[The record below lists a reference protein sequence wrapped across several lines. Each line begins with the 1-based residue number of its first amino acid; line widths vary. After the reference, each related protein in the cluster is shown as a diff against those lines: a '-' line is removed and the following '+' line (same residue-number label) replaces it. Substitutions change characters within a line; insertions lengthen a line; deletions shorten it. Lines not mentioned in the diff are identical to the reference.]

1 MFCPKCGFQN
11 DEENNFCINCGSELF
26 PKYNRCDSRSYKNR
40 EDYKETSF
48 STTLWMLLKW
58 AFFILSA
65 IIIVNEFIYFL
76 GNNIKRNI
84 PESKG
89 KIINEIKT
97 KEKALNKKSR
107 EIQYQT
113 VDSNDTRN
121 RVKVVEESNNAVN
134 IKDKA
139 IFVDDK
145 NALEKAKM
153 YADILNY
160 SMIKIKEELEYAK
173 FAPESVEYAMENL
186 QITDKEIALEKAKMY
201 ANILNYSMTK
211 IKEELKYAKFTPE
224 SVEYAMENLQIT
236 DKEIALEKAKMYAN
250 ILNYSMTKI
259 KEELEYAKFAP
270 ESIEYALTN
279 LQKK

>member
-1 MFCPKCGFQN
+1 MFCPKCGFSN
-11 DEENNFCINCGSELF
+11 DAENNFCINCGSELF
-26 PKYNRCDSRSYKNR
+26 TKYNRCDHHSVNNR

-48 STTLWMLLKW
+48 SSTLWMLLKW

-84 PESKG
+84 PESRG
-89 KIINEIKT
+89 ETINEVKT
-97 KEKALNKKSR
+97 KEKTLNKKSR
-107 EIQYQT
+107 EIKYQAAEGT
-113 VDSNDTRN
+113 DTRN
-121 RVKVVEESNNAVN
+121 RVEVAEKSDDAMQTKDEAIVVDN
-134 IKDKA
+134 
-139 IFVDDK
+139 K

-153 YADILNY
+153 YANILNY
-160 SMIKIKEELEYAK
+160 SMIKIEEELKYAK
-173 FAPESVEYAMENL
+173 FAPESVEYAMKNL

-201 ANILNYSMTK
+201 ANILNYSMIK
-211 IKEELKYAKFTPE
+211 IEEELKYAKFAPE
-224 SVEYAMENLQIT
+224 SVEYAMKNLQIT

-250 ILNYSMTKI
+250 ILKYSMIKI

-270 ESIEYALTN
+270 ESIEFALTN